1 VAEEELARTPLP
13 SPVKSNA
20 SASSSVAARQVP
32 GSEGRRMMAFA
43 LGLDFALGFVMGFV
57 LAVRFEVGFGVGLV
71 VWGCG
76 RAGGRGRVDAEVD
89 AAALVVVV
97 VVADADRASV
107 GCGMLCRDGGGERR
121 FRVVWGGAAIGE
133 DEREITSGMVFAGAG
148 LGATAA
154 LSDGGGL
161 VAL

>member
-1 VAEEELARTPLP
+1 
-13 SPVKSNA
+13 
-20 SASSSVAARQVP
+20 
-32 GSEGRRMMAFA
+32 MMAFA
-43 LGLDFALGFVMGFV
+43 LGLVLVLGFDGGLVVVG
-57 LAVRFEVGFGVGLV
+57 LEVEFGVGLS

-76 RAGGRGRVDAEVD
+76 RAGGRGRVGAEVD

-107 GCGMLCRDGGGERR
+107 GCGLLCRDGGGERR

-133 DEREITSGMVFAGAG
+133 DEREITSGIGFAGAG
-148 LGATAA
+148 LGATVA

>member
-1 VAEEELARTPLP
+1 MVEEELARTPLP
-13 SPVKSNA
+13 SPVRSNA

-43 LGLDFALGFVMGFV
+43 LGLVLDFGFDGGLVV
-57 LAVRFEVGFGVGLV
+57 AFEVGLGIGLV

-76 RAGGRGRVDAEVD
+76 RAGGRGRVGAEVD
-89 AAALVVVV
+89 AVTLVVVVVV
-97 VVADADRASV
+97 VVADVDRESV
-107 GCGMLCRDGGGERR
+107 GCGILCRDGGGERR

-133 DEREITSGMVFAGAG
+133 DEREITSGFTFAGAG
-148 LGATAA
+148 LGATVA